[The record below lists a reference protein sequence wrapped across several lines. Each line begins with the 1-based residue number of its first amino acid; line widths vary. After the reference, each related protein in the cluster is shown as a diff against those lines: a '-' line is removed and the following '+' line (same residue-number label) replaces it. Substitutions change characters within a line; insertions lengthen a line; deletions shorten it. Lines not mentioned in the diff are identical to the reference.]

1 MVQSLLAQAT
11 EIPSGLSSSGLSEAQ
26 ANAVAVAGTAIGVG
40 TIIFIIIASLV
51 GLFFLIWWVILLVDL
66 SKRDFPE
73 KSTYLILMIASF
85 FLGFMW
91 LMDLI
96 YYFAVVRKNV
106 GKKSA

>member
-1 MVQSLLAQAT
+1 MVPSLLAQAT
-11 EIPSGLSSSGLSEAQ
+11 EIPSDLSSIGLSQAQ
-26 ANAVAVAGTAIGVG
+26 ANAAAAVGTALGIG
-40 TIIFIIIASLV
+40 TIIFIIVGSLV
-51 GLFFLIWWVILLVDL
+51 GLFFLIWWIILLVDL

-73 KSTYLILMIASF
+73 KSTYLILMIVSF

-106 GKKSA
+106 GTKAA

>member
-1 MVQSLLAQAT
+1 
-11 EIPSGLSSSGLSEAQ
+11 
-26 ANAVAVAGTAIGVG
+26 
-40 TIIFIIIASLV
+40 
-51 GLFFLIWWVILLVDL
+51 LLVDL

-73 KSTYLILMIASF
+73 KSTYLALMIVSF

-106 GKKSA
+106 GTKSA